1 MKRTKAP
8 GTSGNSK
15 PRTKISGEQRRKIFV
30 QEYLI
35 DFNVTRAAK
44 AAGYAERSAH
54 VTGHNLLKDPKVQKA
69 IQKAIDERS
78 ERTKVTQDRV
88 VKELAKIAFADMRNF
103 ARWNAH
109 GVDLIESRL
118 LSDEDAACISEVS
131 QVDTQYGSNIRI
143 KLHDKMK
150 ALDALGR
157 HLGMFIENHN
167 HRVSG
172 EDGGPIEVSHEFSD
186 EAIKTAFD
194 ALYNSGKK
202 SEPKKAG

>member
-1 MKRTKAP
+1 M
-8 GTSGNSK
+8 
-15 PRTKISGEQRRKIFV
+15 
-30 QEYLI
+30 
-35 DFNVTRAAK
+35 
-44 AAGYAERSAH
+44 
-54 VTGHNLLKDPKVQKA
+54 
-69 IQKAIDERS
+69 
-78 ERTKVTQDRV
+78 

-157 HLGMFIENHN
+157 HLGMFLETVINRHT
-167 HRVSG
+167 G
-172 EDGGPIEVSHEFSD
+172 ESGGPVKVSHEFSD
-186 EAIKTAFD
+186 SKIKAAFD
-194 ALYNSGKK
+194 ILYNGK
-202 SEPKKAG
+202 GG